1 MSQTCKSSL
10 LLDNNHINHDACS
23 TVSAIG
29 IPRIVGTIDPRNVEH
44 VLKSM
49 YTVYPVYTFILMPS

>member
-1 MSQTCKSSL
+1 MQTMT
-10 LLDNNHINHDACS
+10 HFS
-23 TVSAIG
+23 TVSALG

-49 YTVYPVYTFILMPS
+49 YIMDHQRLY